1 MLRIG
6 IIAMGWAGNTHAKY
20 LTTRDDVE
28 IVALCDPDA
37 LRLQKGIDDFG
48 GKGFG
53 DLETMLAETELDA
66 VYLCTPSTIRREPLL
81 ACADRGIPVFCEKPV
96 ERRAAVADEI
106 AAELRRLDARV
117 QVGFVFRSMPLAR
130 EARKAVADDRVHLI
144 QSMYGCPVCLTKEL
158 SSWFYDKELS
168 GGALVDQATHN
179 LDLLRYIFGEVAEV
193 TGFAGN
199 PVEPKKEGYTVDEVV
214 ALSLRFEC
222 GALCSHVHTW
232 VGDEWR
238 NEMVFVGERRI
249 YRLSLTDG
257 RLVVKEKKGTWDYNQ
272 DQDHMYDYENDVFIE
287 QVKTGDWSKNP
298 STYDD
303 ALKTLKLTLEC
314 DRAAGGSPK

>member
-1 MLRIG
+1 MLKIG
-6 IIAMGWAGNTHAKY
+6 IIAMGWAGNTHARY
-20 LTTRDDVE
+20 LTTRNDVE

-37 LRLQKGIDDFG
+37 VRLQKAIDDFG

-53 DLETMLAETELDA
+53 DFESMLSETELDA

-96 ERRAAVADEI
+96 ERRAEVAEEI
-106 AAELRRLDARV
+106 AAELRRRDARV

-130 EARKAVADDRVHLI
+130 EVRKAVADDRVHLI
-144 QSMYGCPVCLTKEL
+144 QSLYGCPVCLTKEL
-158 SSWFYDKELS
+158 SPWFYDKEQS

-249 YRLSLTDG
+249 YRLSLTEG
-257 RLVVKEKKGTWDYNQ
+257 RLLVKEKKGTWDYNQ

-298 STYDD
+298 SPYDD
-303 ALKTLKLTLEC
+303 GLKTLKLTLEC
-314 DRAAGGSPK
+314 DRVTKIS

>member
-1 MLRIG
+1 MLKIG

-37 LRLQKGIDDFG
+37 VRLQKAIDDFG

-53 DLETMLAETELDA
+53 DFETMLKGTELDA
-66 VYLCTPSTIRREPLL
+66 VYLCTPSTIRKEPLL

-96 ERRAAVADEI
+96 ERRAAVAEEI
-106 AAELRRLDARV
+106 AAELRRRDARV

-130 EARKAVADDRVHLI
+130 EARRAVADDRVHLI

-158 SSWFYDKELS
+158 SPWFYDKEQS

-193 TGFAGN
+193 VGFAGN

-214 ALSLRFEC
+214 ALSVRFEC

-249 YRLSLTDG
+249 YRLSLTEG

-287 QVKTGDWSKNP
+287 QVKSGDWSNNP
-298 STYDD
+298 SSFDD

-314 DRAAGGSPK
+314 DRVITIG